1 MTRTCDL
8 ISTLTILLLTAGG
21 ALSAQTPAAPQPSA
35 GSNAVEHTAPAPPKP
50 PPAFYRNLIVLD
62 PAHGGPDSGA
72 QLSSSAAE
80 KDVTLSFAQKLR
92 PALAA
97 QGFTVMSTRDSDP
110 SDELTTDVRAGIANH
125 VRPLACVILHA
136 TAAGS
141 GIHIVT
147 STLTEPDSKSVSHAP
162 RWNEAQETAIGM
174 SIKLANEI
182 GLSLQE
188 NHIPVLLLRSSVPP
202 IDNLICPAVAV
213 EVAPMQSTG
222 KATPASDSAYQQR
235 IATSVSAGIASFRT
249 HNAPAPASVPAARA
263 GASQ

>member
-1 MTRTCDL
+1 M
-8 ISTLTILLLTAGG
+8 LLLTAGG
-21 ALSAQTPAAPQPSA
+21 ALSAQTPAAPLPSA
-35 GSNAVEHTAPAPPKP
+35 GSSAVEHAAPAAPKP

-62 PAHGGPDSGA
+62 PAHGGPDNGA

-125 VRPLACVILHA
+125 VRPLACVIIHA

-141 GIHIVT
+141 GIHIVN
-147 STLTEPDSKSVSHAP
+147 STLAESDSVSHAP

-182 GLSLQE
+182 GLSLE
-188 NHIPVLLLRSSVPP
+188 GSHIPVLLLRSSVPP

-213 EVAPMQSTG
+213 EVAPMQNTG

-235 IATSVSAGIASFRT
+235 IATSVAAGIASFRT
-249 HNAPAPASVPAARA
+249 HNAPAPVSVPAARA